1 MITALDATKAY
12 GAVQK
17 SMGIDPGV
25 GGASATGGGFGDI
38 LKSAMTDVMKSTKTA
53 ETQMAAQVHGKAE
66 LVVQDAASYQ
76 KLLQVAEEARVL
88 EGIRKGLE
96 DLEAGRT
103 MGLDSFKEHA
113 RQKHG
118 IQV

>member
-12 GAVQK
+12 GAAQK

-38 LKSAMTDVMKSTKTA
+38 LKSAMTDVMKSTKNA

-66 LVVQDAASYQ
+66 LVDVVTAISAAESSLETVMAIRDQVINAYQ
-76 KLLQVAEEARVL
+76 EILRMP
-88 EGIRKGLE
+88 I
-96 DLEAGRT
+96 
-103 MGLDSFKEHA
+103 
-113 RQKHG
+113 
-118 IQV
+118 

>member
-17 SMGIDPGV
+17 SMGVDPGV

-38 LKSAMTDVMKSTKTA
+38 LKSAMTDVMKSTKNA

-66 LVVQDAASYQ
+66 LVDVVTAISAAESSLETVMAIRDQVINAYQ
-76 KLLQVAEEARVL
+76 EIMRMP
-88 EGIRKGLE
+88 I
-96 DLEAGRT
+96 
-103 MGLDSFKEHA
+103 
-113 RQKHG
+113 
-118 IQV
+118 